1 MGMISEMSVDL
12 LDGKSAYLLSDEQL
26 NRLITVL
33 GNERER
39 REEEAKNKAIQD
51 FHKAWLKLRE
61 LNITPRSFSRNVY
74 YDSDE
79 GIYYMDLNDFDFNF

>member
-1 MGMISEMSVDL
+1 MGSRMSEVINVKELS
-12 LDGKSAYLLSDEQL
+12 LSDINEML
-26 NRLITVL
+26 ELLKTEKINREDEEK
-33 GNERER
+33 NE
-39 REEEAKNKAIQD
+39 AIQN
-51 FHKAWLKLRE
+51 FYNAWLKLRE